1 MAQQIGQLIKQSSF
15 ATSQMESQGQTP
27 CRIGNQTAL
36 AIRKDDECYLSPY
49 SDRKANPQEVAVC
62 LAKLKYVFPRN
73 GDGFFNV
80 LAERVTAKR
89 MSVRQLN
96 DAVNHVIDH
105 NQYGELRV
113 SDIVGFDQRIK
124 LYGYNEATSLIGKEI
139 ESTADLKR
147 IEIGGKNYWAK
158 RSDLARYGLE

>member
-1 MAQQIGQLIKQSSF
+1 
-15 ATSQMESQGQTP
+15 MESQGQTP

-36 AIRKDDECYLSPY
+36 AIRKDKECYLSPY
-49 SDRKANPQEVAVC
+49 SDRKASPQEVAVC

-96 DAVNHVIDH
+96 DAVNHVIDN

-124 LYGYNEATSLIGKEI
+124 LYGYNEATALIGKEI
-139 ESTADLKR
+139 ESTADLRR